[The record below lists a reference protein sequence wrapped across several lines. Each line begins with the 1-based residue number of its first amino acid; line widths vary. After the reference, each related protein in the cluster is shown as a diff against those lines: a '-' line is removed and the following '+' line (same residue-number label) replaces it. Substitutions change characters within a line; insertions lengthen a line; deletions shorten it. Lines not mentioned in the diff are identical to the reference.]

1 MILVVTW
8 LRSSYHPRANY
19 VLKWLWTRSGKEC
32 RNPVLSTGVAP
43 TIHQAIGVY
52 MHWVILGME
61 LEYQAL
67 GYNI

>member
-1 MILVVTW
+1 ML
-8 LRSSYHPRANY
+8 L
-19 VLKWLWTRSGKEC
+19 SGRRLTDSKEC

-43 TIHQAIGVY
+43 TIHQAMGIY
-52 MHWVILGME
+52 MHRVILRME

>member
-1 MILVVTW
+1 MTNELTMLLSGHGLAQIRDAAIL
-8 LRSSYHPRANY
+8 SYGYRWHN
-19 VLKWLWTRSGKEC
+19 
-32 RNPVLSTGVAP
+32 

>member
-1 MILVVTW
+1 MPQSCLI
-8 LRSSYHPRANY
+8 Y
-19 VLKWLWTRSGKEC
+19 VYI
-32 RNPVLSTGVAP
+32 GVAL

-67 GYNI
+67 GTRQQTPNLLLTYDLTYVTIR